1 MLFGAFELVIGQR
14 ENWPSG
20 QVFVSCLRLR
30 IEVQETGVS
39 VGAPMQSA
47 RQKNRATPFVKA
59 FGVVLC
65 LAGLAALATLSSR
78 AQAPTVSASARPGD
92 PAAAICPIVYPVDQ
106 SPSAHGYRYAFYGNA
121 FLINRDGYL
130 ITAAHVL
137 HSFRNGGAPHI
148 LVQRAEAPPQM
159 LKAEIVFEDHE
170 HDVAVLRATP
180 NPFGK
185 AYRVSTLAPDAT
197 PVSRGESI
205 VVAALRPK
213 RRQPHSFE
221 TELED
226 RSAASVIDFQNSVLE
241 KGFGDTELVLF
252 NHEVILGQ
260 SGAPVLAAGSGEVV
274 AFIEGQWLRPA
285 AGLAM
290 EIKRGE
296 ASSVGAAVPIR
307 YAVELLR
314 AKGIEWGE

>member
-1 MLFGAFELVIGQR
+1 
-14 ENWPSG
+14 
-20 QVFVSCLRLR
+20 
-30 IEVQETGVS
+30 VS
-39 VGAPMQSA
+39 VTAQNEKLFLRTS
-47 RQKNRATPFVKA
+47 V
-59 FGVVLC
+59 FGGGLC
-65 LAGLAALATLSSR
+65 LDKCEVIPAAMRVWRFQLRVRNRPLDLAAIFCAVV
-78 AQAPTVSASARPGD
+78 VSAIAALTCAGQAGTPTPTNTSPQTSS
-92 PAAAICPIVYPVDQ
+92 PATAICPIVYPVDKN
-106 SPSAHGYRYAFYGNA
+106 PSAHGYQYAFYGNA
-121 FLINRDGYL
+121 FFINRDGYL

-137 HSFRNGGAPHI
+137 HSFRSGGEPHI
-148 LVQRAEAPPQM
+148 LVQRADAPPQM
-159 LKAEIVFEDHE
+159 LKAETVLEDRE

-180 NPFGK
+180 NPFSGT

-197 PVSRGESI
+197 AVSRGQAV

-274 AFIEGQWLRPA
+274 AFIEGQWLHP
-285 AGLAM
+285 AGLAVDM
-290 EIKRGE
+290 QRGQE
-296 ASSVGAAVPIR
+296 AHSVGAAVPIR
-307 YAVELLR
+307 YAVAALR
-314 AKGIEWGE
+314 EKGIVWEAGPR

>member
-1 MLFGAFELVIGQR
+1 MKI
-14 ENWPSG
+14 PSIS
-20 QVFVSCLRLR
+20 VCL
-30 IEVQETGVS
+30 I
-39 VGAPMQSA
+39 
-47 RQKNRATPFVKA
+47 
-59 FGVVLC
+59 
-65 LAGLAALATLSSR
+65 GLALAVNAESF
-78 AQAPTVSASARPGD
+78 AQSPNKAVANPPDPSA
-92 PAAAICPIVYPVDQ
+92 AAAICPIVYPLDEN
-106 SPSAHGYRYAFYGNA
+106 PSAHGYQYAFHGNA
-121 FLINRDGYL
+121 FFINRDGLL

-137 HSFRNGGAPHI
+137 HSFRNGGDPHI
-148 LVQRAEAPPQM
+148 LVQRVEAPPQM
-159 LKAEIVFEDHE
+159 LKAEVVLEDRE

-180 NPFGK
+180 NPFAGK

-197 PVSRGESI
+197 AVSRGESI

-213 RRQPHSFE
+213 RRQPHSYE

-285 AGLAM
+285 AGLAVEM
-290 EIKRGE
+290 QRGQE
-296 ASSVGAAVPIR
+296 AHSVGAAIPIR
-307 YAVELLR
+307 YAIAALR
-314 AKGIEWGE
+314 QKGIVW

>member
-1 MLFGAFELVIGQR
+1 MARGLPSDMKTFNIGI
-14 ENWPSG
+14 G
-20 QVFVSCLRLR
+20 LM
-30 IEVQETGVS
+30 GV
-39 VGAPMQSA
+39 AM
-47 RQKNRATPFVKA
+47 
-59 FGVVLC
+59 
-65 LAGLAALATLSSR
+65 AASTLSL
-78 AQAPTVSASARPGD
+78 AQAPSGTPPNPSTETS
-92 PAAAICPIVYPVDQ
+92 PAAAICPIVYPLDEN
-106 SPSAHGYRYAFYGNA
+106 PSAHGYQYAFHGNA
-121 FLINRDGYL
+121 FFINRDGLL

-137 HSFRNGGAPHI
+137 HSFRNGGDPYI

-159 LKAEIVFEDHE
+159 LKATVVLEDMA

-180 NPFGK
+180 NPFAGK

-197 PVSRGESI
+197 AVSRGEAI

-226 RSAASVIDFQNSVLE
+226 HSAANVIDFQNSVLE
-241 KGFGDTELVLF
+241 KGLSDTELVLF

-285 AGLAM
+285 AGLVAQM
-290 EIKRGE
+290 QHGE
-296 ASSVGAAVPIR
+296 DAHSVGAAVPIR
-307 YAVELLR
+307 YALAALR
-314 AKGIEWGE
+314 EKGIIWEEREAKAR